1 MKKIFLVIIIFIF
14 VLFVVDINNFDNKM
28 YDKITKENV
37 YVDEIYIYGRYF
49 NIKGHAD
56 FNLDDAF
63 LIFVDS
69 AFNET
74 KYDLSVSENKF
85 YLSDKINGGL
95 NLEDIKHDSS
105 TILLMS
111 NDKYYPLI
119 NNSNYEN
126 TDYYTISNF
135 NKTNY
140 LKFVFSKFKDV
151 SFLKLKCKNILVPN
165 DVYDI
170 VIDPGHGGADV
181 GAVNGNIY
189 ESNISLSISNLIK
202 KKLEDEGFKIKLTRE
217 DDSNPGPYGEG
228 GRATIPYE
236 VKAKIFLSVHVN
248 STPHSIISGGTEVY
262 ASPNMNYDFAYNIA
276 SKIKEY
282 ANSTYSSLQLYK
294 VKDGVYVKNLSKQDI
309 EEARE
314 SAKNSG
320 YAYYE
325 NVTTNTPWYFYNRET
340 GGYMTGAYMDGRNK
354 VYPANPYY
362 NSNIGIE
369 SYLLELGYI
378 TCKNDLNNLIN
389 NQDGYAKGI
398 TKAIVEELK

>member
-95 NLEDIKHDSS
+95 NLEDIKYDSS

-140 LKFVFSKFKDV
+140 LEFVFSKFKDV

-202 KKLEDEGFKIKLTRE
+202 KKLENEGFKIKLTRE

-362 NSNIGIE
+362 NSNMGIE

-398 TKAIVEELK
+398 TRAIVEELK

>member
-1 MKKIFLVIIIFIF
+1 MKKIFLVIIIFIV

-28 YDKITKENV
+28 YDKITKGNV

-56 FNLDDAF
+56 FNLDEAF

-69 AFNET
+69 TFNEI
-74 KYDLSVSENKF
+74 KYALSVNENKF

-95 NLEDIKHDSS
+95 NLEDIKYDNS

-140 LKFVFSKFKDV
+140 LEFVFSKFKDV

-320 YAYYE
+320 YTYYE

-362 NSNIGIE
+362 NSNMGIE
-369 SYLLELGYI
+369 GYLLELGYI

-398 TKAIVEELK
+398 TRAIVEELK

>member
-1 MKKIFLVIIIFIF
+1 MKKIFLVIIIFIV

-56 FNLDDAF
+56 FNLDEAF

-69 AFNET
+69 TFNET
-74 KYDLSVSENKF
+74 KYDLSVNENKF

-95 NLEDIKHDSS
+95 NLEDIKYDNS

-140 LKFVFSKFKDV
+140 LEFVFSKFKDV

-165 DVYDI
+165 NVYDI

-320 YAYYE
+320 YTYYE

-362 NSNIGIE
+362 NSNMGIE
-369 SYLLELGYI
+369 GYLLELGYI

>member
-202 KKLEDEGFKIKLTRE
+202 KRLEDEGFKIKLTRE

-362 NSNIGIE
+362 NSNMGIE

>member
-74 KYDLSVSENKF
+74 KYDLSVNENKF

-95 NLEDIKHDSS
+95 NLEDIKYDSS

-140 LKFVFSKFKDV
+140 LEFVFSKFKDV

-362 NSNIGIE
+362 NSNMGIE

>member
-95 NLEDIKHDSS
+95 NLEDIKYDSS

-140 LKFVFSKFKDV
+140 LKFVFSKFKEV

-362 NSNIGIE
+362 NSNMGIE

>member
-1 MKKIFLVIIIFIF
+1 MKKIFLVIIIFIV

-56 FNLDDAF
+56 FNLDEAF

-74 KYDLSVSENKF
+74 KYDLSVNENKF

-95 NLEDIKHDSS
+95 NLEDIKYDSS

-111 NDKYYPLI
+111 NNKYYPLI

-140 LKFVFSKFKDV
+140 LEFVFSKFKDV

-362 NSNIGIE
+362 NSNMGIE

-398 TKAIVEELK
+398 TRAIVEELK

>member
-1 MKKIFLVIIIFIF
+1 MKKIFLVIIIFIV

-28 YDKITKENV
+28 YDKITKGNV

-56 FNLDDAF
+56 FNLDEAF

-69 AFNET
+69 TFNET
-74 KYDLSVSENKF
+74 KYDLSVNENKF

-95 NLEDIKHDSS
+95 NLEDIKYDNS

-140 LKFVFSKFKDV
+140 LEFVFSKFKDV

-165 DVYDI
+165 NVYDI

-181 GAVNGNIY
+181 GAVSGNIY

-262 ASPNMNYDFAYNIA
+262 ASPNMNYDFAYTIA

-320 YAYYE
+320 YTYYE

-362 NSNIGIE
+362 NSNMGIE
-369 SYLLELGYI
+369 GYLLELGYI

>member
-1 MKKIFLVIIIFIF
+1 MKKIFLVIIIFIV

-56 FNLDDAF
+56 FNLDEAF

-69 AFNET
+69 TFNET
-74 KYDLSVSENKF
+74 KYDLSVNENKF

-95 NLEDIKHDSS
+95 NLEDIKYDNS

-140 LKFVFSKFKDV
+140 LEFVFSKFKDV

-165 DVYDI
+165 NVYDI

-228 GRATIPYE
+228 GRSTIPYE

-262 ASPNMNYDFAYNIA
+262 ASPNMNYDFAYTIA

-320 YAYYE
+320 YTYYE

-362 NSNIGIE
+362 NSNMGIE
-369 SYLLELGYI
+369 GYLLELGYI

>member
-95 NLEDIKHDSS
+95 NLEDIKYDSS

-126 TDYYTISNF
+126 TNYYTISNF

-140 LKFVFSKFKDV
+140 LEFVFSKFKDV

-202 KKLEDEGFKIKLTRE
+202 KKLENEGFKIKLTRE

-362 NSNIGIE
+362 NSNMGIE

-398 TKAIVEELK
+398 TRAIVEELK

>member
-1 MKKIFLVIIIFIF
+1 MKKIFLVIIIFIV

-56 FNLDDAF
+56 FNLDEAF

-74 KYDLSVSENKF
+74 KYDLSVNENKF

-95 NLEDIKHDSS
+95 NLEDIKYDSS

-111 NDKYYPLI
+111 NNKYYPLI

-140 LKFVFSKFKDV
+140 LEFVFSKFKDV

-181 GAVNGNIY
+181 GAVSGNIY

-362 NSNIGIE
+362 NSNMGIE

-398 TKAIVEELK
+398 TRAIVEELK

>member
-1 MKKIFLVIIIFIF
+1 MKKIFLVIIIFIV

-28 YDKITKENV
+28 YDKITKGNV

-56 FNLDDAF
+56 FNLDEAF

-69 AFNET
+69 TFNET
-74 KYDLSVSENKF
+74 KYALSVNENKF

-95 NLEDIKHDSS
+95 NLEDIKHDST

-111 NDKYYPLI
+111 NNKYYPLI

-181 GAVNGNIY
+181 GAVSGNIY

-362 NSNIGIE
+362 NSNMGIE

-398 TKAIVEELK
+398 TRAIVEELK

>member
-1 MKKIFLVIIIFIF
+1 MKKIFLVIIIFIV

-56 FNLDDAF
+56 FNLDEAF

-74 KYDLSVSENKF
+74 KYDLSVNENKF

-95 NLEDIKHDSS
+95 NLEDIKYDNS

-140 LKFVFSKFKDV
+140 LEFVFSKFKDV

-362 NSNIGIE
+362 NSNMGIE

-398 TKAIVEELK
+398 TRAIVEELK

>member
-135 NKTNY
+135 NKTVIPTTIIPT
-140 LKFVFSKFKDV
+140 K
-151 SFLKLKCKNILVPN
+151 ILV
-165 DVYDI
+165 
-170 VIDPGHGGADV
+170 VIWVINKTKP
-181 GAVNGNIY
+181 
-189 ESNISLSISNLIK
+189 ISKEPKIPTPTAKSK
-202 KKLEDEGFKIKLTRE
+202 K
-217 DDSNPGPYGEG
+217 PGPPE
-228 GRATIPYE
+228 
-236 VKAKIFLSVHVN
+236 
-248 STPHSIISGGTEVY
+248 
-262 ASPNMNYDFAYNIA
+262 
-276 SKIKEY
+276 
-282 ANSTYSSLQLYK
+282 QL
-294 VKDGVYVKNLSKQDI
+294 
-309 EEARE
+309 
-314 SAKNSG
+314 
-320 YAYYE
+320 
-325 NVTTNTPWYFYNRET
+325 
-340 GGYMTGAYMDGRNK
+340 
-354 VYPANPYY
+354 
-362 NSNIGIE
+362 
-369 SYLLELGYI
+369 
-378 TCKNDLNNLIN
+378 
-389 NQDGYAKGI
+389 
-398 TKAIVEELK
+398 TKAILFLS

>member
-74 KYDLSVSENKF
+74 KYDLSVNENKF

-111 NDKYYPLI
+111 NNKYYPLI

-362 NSNIGIE
+362 NSNMGIE

-398 TKAIVEELK
+398 TRAIVEELK

>member
-1 MKKIFLVIIIFIF
+1 MKKIFLVIIIFIV

-56 FNLDDAF
+56 FNLDEAF

-69 AFNET
+69 TFNET
-74 KYDLSVSENKF
+74 KYDLSVNENKF

-95 NLEDIKHDSS
+95 NLEDIKYDNS

-140 LKFVFSKFKDV
+140 LEFVFSKFKDV

-362 NSNIGIE
+362 NSNMGIE

>member
-1 MKKIFLVIIIFIF
+1 MKKIFLVIIIFIV

-28 YDKITKENV
+28 YDKITKGNV

-56 FNLDDAF
+56 FNLDEAF

-69 AFNET
+69 TFNEI
-74 KYDLSVSENKF
+74 KYALSVNENKF

-95 NLEDIKHDSS
+95 NLEDIKYDNS

-140 LKFVFSKFKDV
+140 LEFVFSKFKDV

-362 NSNIGIE
+362 NSNMGIE

-398 TKAIVEELK
+398 TRAIVEELK

>member
-1 MKKIFLVIIIFIF
+1 MKKIFLVIIIFIV

-362 NSNIGIE
+362 NSNMGIE

>member
-181 GAVNGNIY
+181 GAVSGNIY

-362 NSNIGIE
+362 NSNMGIE

>member
-1 MKKIFLVIIIFIF
+1 MKKIFLVIIIFIV

-56 FNLDDAF
+56 FNLDEAF

-69 AFNET
+69 TFNET
-74 KYDLSVSENKF
+74 KYDLSVNENKF

-95 NLEDIKHDSS
+95 NLEDIKYDNS

-140 LKFVFSKFKDV
+140 LEFVFSKFKDV

-362 NSNIGIE
+362 NSNMGIE

-378 TCKNDLNNLIN
+378 SCKNDLNNLIN

-398 TKAIVEELK
+398 TRAIVEELK

>member
-1 MKKIFLVIIIFIF
+1 MKKIFLVIIIFIV

-28 YDKITKENV
+28 YDKITKGNV

-56 FNLDDAF
+56 FNLDEAF

-69 AFNET
+69 TFNET
-74 KYDLSVSENKF
+74 KYDLSVNENKF

-95 NLEDIKHDSS
+95 NLEDIKYDNS

-140 LKFVFSKFKDV
+140 LEFVFSKFKDV

-362 NSNIGIE
+362 NSNMGIE
-369 SYLLELGYI
+369 GYLLELGYI

>member
-1 MKKIFLVIIIFIF
+1 MKKIFLVIIIFIV

-56 FNLDDAF
+56 FNLDEAF

-69 AFNET
+69 TFNET
-74 KYDLSVSENKF
+74 KYDLSVNENKF

-95 NLEDIKHDSS
+95 NLEDIKYDNS

-111 NDKYYPLI
+111 NNKYYPLI

-140 LKFVFSKFKDV
+140 LEFVFSKFKDV

-165 DVYDI
+165 NVYDI

-320 YAYYE
+320 YTYYE

-362 NSNIGIE
+362 NSNMGIE
-369 SYLLELGYI
+369 GYLLELGYI

>member
-1 MKKIFLVIIIFIF
+1 MKKIFLVIIIFIV

-28 YDKITKENV
+28 YDKITKGNV

-74 KYDLSVSENKF
+74 KYDLSVNENKF

-95 NLEDIKHDSS
+95 NLEDIKYDSS

-111 NDKYYPLI
+111 NNKYYPLI

-140 LKFVFSKFKDV
+140 LEFVFSKFKDV

-181 GAVNGNIY
+181 GAVSGNIY

-262 ASPNMNYDFAYNIA
+262 ASPNMNYDFAYTIA

-320 YAYYE
+320 YTYYE

-362 NSNIGIE
+362 NSNMGIE
-369 SYLLELGYI
+369 GYLLELGYI

>member
-1 MKKIFLVIIIFIF
+1 MKKIFLVIIIFIV

-56 FNLDDAF
+56 FNLDEAF

-74 KYDLSVSENKF
+74 KYDLSVNENKF

-95 NLEDIKHDSS
+95 NLEDIKYDNS

-140 LKFVFSKFKDV
+140 LEFVFSKFKDV
-151 SFLKLKCKNILVPN
+151 SFLKLKCKNILVPD

-181 GAVNGNIY
+181 GAVSGNIY

-202 KKLEDEGFKIKLTRE
+202 KKLEHEGFKIKLTRE

-314 SAKNSG
+314 SAKNNG

-362 NSNIGIE
+362 NSNMGIE

>member
-1 MKKIFLVIIIFIF
+1 MKKIFLVIIIFIV

-28 YDKITKENV
+28 YDKITKGNV

-56 FNLDDAF
+56 FNLDEAF

-69 AFNET
+69 TFNET
-74 KYDLSVSENKF
+74 KYDLSVNENKF

-95 NLEDIKHDSS
+95 NLEDIKYDNS

-140 LKFVFSKFKDV
+140 LEFVFSKFKDV

-165 DVYDI
+165 NVYDI

-181 GAVNGNIY
+181 GAVSGNIY

-314 SAKNSG
+314 SAKKSG
-320 YAYYE
+320 YTYYE

-362 NSNIGIE
+362 NSNMGIE
-369 SYLLELGYI
+369 GYLLELGYI

>member
-1 MKKIFLVIIIFIF
+1 MKKIFLVIIIFIV

-56 FNLDDAF
+56 FNLDEAF

-69 AFNET
+69 TFNET
-74 KYDLSVSENKF
+74 KYDLSVNENKF

-95 NLEDIKHDSS
+95 NLEDIKYDNS

-140 LKFVFSKFKDV
+140 LEFVFSKFKDV
-151 SFLKLKCKNILVPN
+151 SFLKLKCKNILVPDN
-165 DVYDI
+165 VYDI

-294 VKDGVYVKNLSKQDI
+294 VKNGVYVKNLSKQDI

-320 YAYYE
+320 YTYYE

-362 NSNIGIE
+362 NSNMGIE
-369 SYLLELGYI
+369 GYLLELGYI

>member
-1 MKKIFLVIIIFIF
+1 MKKIFLVIIIFIV

-28 YDKITKENV
+28 YDKITKGNV

-56 FNLDDAF
+56 FNLDEAF

-69 AFNET
+69 TFNET
-74 KYDLSVSENKF
+74 KYDLSVNENKF

-95 NLEDIKHDSS
+95 NLEDIKYDNS

-140 LKFVFSKFKDV
+140 LEFVFSKFKDV

-165 DVYDI
+165 NVYDI

-320 YAYYE
+320 YTYYE

-362 NSNIGIE
+362 NSNMGIE
-369 SYLLELGYI
+369 GYLLELGYI

>member
-1 MKKIFLVIIIFIF
+1 MKKIFLVIIIFIV

-28 YDKITKENV
+28 YDKITKGNV

-56 FNLDDAF
+56 FNLDEAF

-69 AFNET
+69 TFNET
-74 KYDLSVSENKF
+74 KYDLSVNENKF

-95 NLEDIKHDSS
+95 NLEDIKYDNS

-140 LKFVFSKFKDV
+140 LEFVFSKFKDV

-165 DVYDI
+165 NVYDI

-262 ASPNMNYDFAYNIA
+262 ASPNMNYDFAYTIA

-320 YAYYE
+320 YTYYE

-362 NSNIGIE
+362 NSNMGIE
-369 SYLLELGYI
+369 GYLLELGYI

>member
-1 MKKIFLVIIIFIF
+1 MKKIFLVIIIFIV

-56 FNLDDAF
+56 FNLDEAF

-74 KYDLSVSENKF
+74 KYDLSVNENKF

-95 NLEDIKHDSS
+95 NLEDIKYDNS

-140 LKFVFSKFKDV
+140 LEFVFSKFKDV

-181 GAVNGNIY
+181 GAVSGNIY

-202 KKLEDEGFKIKLTRE
+202 KKLEHEGFKIKLTRE

-362 NSNIGIE
+362 NSNMGIE

-389 NQDGYAKGI
+389 NRDGYAKGI

>member
-1 MKKIFLVIIIFIF
+1 MKKIFLVIIIFIV

-28 YDKITKENV
+28 YDKITKGNV

-56 FNLDDAF
+56 FNLDEAF

-69 AFNET
+69 TFNET
-74 KYDLSVSENKF
+74 KYDLSVNENKF

-95 NLEDIKHDSS
+95 NLEDIKYDNS

-140 LKFVFSKFKDV
+140 LEFVFSKFKDV

-362 NSNIGIE
+362 NSNMGIE

-398 TKAIVEELK
+398 TRAIVEELK

>member
-111 NDKYYPLI
+111 NNKYYPLI

-181 GAVNGNIY
+181 GAVSGNIY

-309 EEARE
+309 EEARK

-362 NSNIGIE
+362 NSNMGIE

>member
-1 MKKIFLVIIIFIF
+1 MKKIFLVIIIFIV

-28 YDKITKENV
+28 YDKITKGNV

-56 FNLDDAF
+56 FNLDEAF

-69 AFNET
+69 TFNET
-74 KYDLSVSENKF
+74 KYDLSVNENKF

-95 NLEDIKHDSS
+95 NLEDIKYDNS

-140 LKFVFSKFKDV
+140 LEFVFSKFKDV

-165 DVYDI
+165 NVYDI

-262 ASPNMNYDFAYNIA
+262 ASPNMNYDFAYTIA

-362 NSNIGIE
+362 NSNMGIE

-398 TKAIVEELK
+398 TRAIVEELK

>member
-63 LIFVDS
+63 LIFIDS

-362 NSNIGIE
+362 NSNMGIE

>member
-1 MKKIFLVIIIFIF
+1 MKKIFLVIIIFIV

-28 YDKITKENV
+28 YDKITKGNV

-56 FNLDDAF
+56 FNLDEAF

-69 AFNET
+69 TFNET
-74 KYDLSVSENKF
+74 KYDLSVNENKF

-95 NLEDIKHDSS
+95 NLEDIKYDSS

-111 NDKYYPLI
+111 NNKYYPLI

-140 LKFVFSKFKDV
+140 LEFVFSKFKDV

-181 GAVNGNIY
+181 GAVSGNIY

-320 YAYYE
+320 YTYYE

-362 NSNIGIE
+362 NSNMGIE
-369 SYLLELGYI
+369 GYLLELGYI

>member
-1 MKKIFLVIIIFIF
+1 MKKIFLVIIIFIV

-28 YDKITKENV
+28 YDKITKGNV

-56 FNLDDAF
+56 FNLDEAF

-69 AFNET
+69 TFNET
-74 KYDLSVSENKF
+74 KYDLSVNENKF

-95 NLEDIKHDSS
+95 NLEDIKYDNS

-140 LKFVFSKFKDV
+140 LEFVFSKFKDV

-165 DVYDI
+165 NVYDI

-228 GRATIPYE
+228 GRSTIPYE

-262 ASPNMNYDFAYNIA
+262 ASPNMNYDFAYTIA

-320 YAYYE
+320 YTYYE

-362 NSNIGIE
+362 NSNMGIE
-369 SYLLELGYI
+369 GYLLELGYI

>member
-1 MKKIFLVIIIFIF
+1 MKKIFLVIIIFIV

-28 YDKITKENV
+28 YDKITKGNV

-56 FNLDDAF
+56 FNLDEAF

-69 AFNET
+69 TFNET
-74 KYDLSVSENKF
+74 KYDLSVNENKF

-95 NLEDIKHDSS
+95 NLEDIKYDNS

-140 LKFVFSKFKDV
+140 LEFVFSKFKDV

-181 GAVNGNIY
+181 GAVSGNIY

-320 YAYYE
+320 YTYYE

-362 NSNIGIE
+362 NSNMGIE
-369 SYLLELGYI
+369 GYLLELGYI

>member
-1 MKKIFLVIIIFIF
+1 MKKIFLVIIIFIV

-56 FNLDDAF
+56 FNLDEAF

-181 GAVNGNIY
+181 GAVSGNIY

-362 NSNIGIE
+362 NSNMGIE

>member
-1 MKKIFLVIIIFIF
+1 MKKIFLVIIIFIV

-28 YDKITKENV
+28 YDKITKGNV

-56 FNLDDAF
+56 FNLDEAF

-69 AFNET
+69 TFNEI
-74 KYDLSVSENKF
+74 KYALSVNENKF

-95 NLEDIKHDSS
+95 NLEDIKYDNS

-140 LKFVFSKFKDV
+140 LEFVFSKFKDV

-181 GAVNGNIY
+181 GAVSGNIY

-320 YAYYE
+320 YTYYE

-362 NSNIGIE
+362 NSNMGIE
-369 SYLLELGYI
+369 GYLLELGYI

>member
-1 MKKIFLVIIIFIF
+1 MKKIFLVIIIFIV

-28 YDKITKENV
+28 YDKITKGNV

-56 FNLDDAF
+56 FNLGDAF

-74 KYDLSVSENKF
+74 KYDLSVNENKF

-95 NLEDIKHDSS
+95 NLEDIKYDSS

-111 NDKYYPLI
+111 NNKYYPLI

-140 LKFVFSKFKDV
+140 LEFVFSKFKDV

-181 GAVNGNIY
+181 GAVSGNIY

-262 ASPNMNYDFAYNIA
+262 ASPNMNYDFAYTIA

-362 NSNIGIE
+362 NSNMGIE
-369 SYLLELGYI
+369 GYLLELGYI

>member
-74 KYDLSVSENKF
+74 KYDLSVNENKF

-276 SKIKEY
+276 NKIKEY

-362 NSNIGIE
+362 NSNMGIE

-398 TKAIVEELK
+398 TRAIVEELK